1 MQREIKGFKAAI
13 ANVSLPPSA
22 KRQSKRG
29 MTKGARQGP
38 PLKSSKGGKLKRRG

>member
-1 MQREIKGFKAAI
+1 MRAIRGFKAAL
-13 ANVSLPPSA
+13 ANVTLPPSA

-38 PLKSSKGGKLKRRG
+38 PLKASKGGKLRKK